1 MEEQRIKIG
10 TPASGQHHP
19 AKPMLSI
26 DEQINHLKSK
36 GVTFRLCSEEE
47 AAAYLTDRT
56 YFFKIAAYRV
66 LFQKR
71 VGGTRDGQY
80 IDLDFG
86 YLKSLASLDR
96 NLRYALLPLT
106 LDVEHAARTKLM
118 RIATAQELRRKTRM
132 AIRFQPITL
141 HSLAQANDTEEKER
155 LRCFPAMPSSGTL
168 CESTVI

>member
-118 RIATAQELRRKTRM
+118 RIATAQEEEDGYSIAYVRPPLTRRHPPT
-132 AIRFQPITL
+132 
-141 HSLAQANDTEEKER
+141 
-155 LRCFPAMPSSGTL
+155 SSRAAAAWRRPRPW
-168 CESTVI
+168 